1 MDKTTDALKLVTQ
14 ADLAA
19 LAVDHIAYVKSV
31 SNQDDIAYAIHAA
44 DGTELAVMA
53 DRDVAFAAVR
63 QNGME
68 PVSVH

>member
-1 MDKTTDALKLVTQ
+1 MDNTTDALKLVTQ
-14 ADLAA
+14 ADLAV
-19 LAVDHIAYVKSV
+19 LAVDHIAYVKRV
-31 SNQDDIAYAIHAA
+31 SNQDDVAYAIHAA